1 MANGQK
7 TARVKNGNGKKNGN
21 VVKREAFNLAIS
33 GEELA
38 GKGFEQMGTKDLALP
53 FLKYNLVGIKVNP
66 SLLTRP
72 ISLFI
77 SLLFNNNF
85 LLRLGS

>member
-1 MANGQK
+1 MTNGQR

-53 FLKYNLVGIKVNP
+53 FLKVLGQLSPQVTQGDANFIP
-66 SLLTRP
+66 SARAGM
-72 ISLFI
+72 
-77 SLLFNNNF
+77 NNNSVTQS
-85 LLRLGS
+85 L

>member
-38 GKGFEQMGTKDLALP
+38 GKWFEQMGKNDTMK
-53 FLKYNLVGIKVNP
+53 KTN
-66 SLLTRP
+66 
-72 ISLFI
+72 
-77 SLLFNNNF
+77 
-85 LLRLGS
+85 